1 MYKKFIVIQGPV
13 ETRSGYGDHTRDL
26 AYSLISSGKY
36 EVSII
41 STNWGNTSF
50 DALEETSQKDMAIK
64 ESILIEPL
72 RKQPDIFI
80 QVSVPNEFNPI
91 GKYAN
96 IGITAGIET
105 TQCAPEWIEGVN
117 RMDYT
122 LVPSKFS
129 KQVFDETKYKIHDK
143 GTGQERGLLEVIKP
157 IEVLFEGIDT
167 EIFRKIDEID
177 LAPGIKTQIDLI
189 QNDFIFLSVGHWL
202 NGDLGED
209 RKNISGLVYNFMHT
223 FRNKKE
229 KPALLLKTSGATFS
243 IKDRERI
250 LNYINSIKA
259 MYSDTDLPEI
269 YLLHGNLTKEEMN
282 SLYNHPKV
290 KAMVSYTKGEGF
302 GRPLLEFAA
311 TGKPVLAPEFSGH
324 VDFLNP
330 ALHTYLPGELT
341 EIHKSAVWN
350 GVLVEGSKWFTVNY
364 GECSR
369 ILEDVYKSYKSY
381 KNNSIKFLSHVP
393 KWSLESMAES
403 FVSFIENN
411 ANVPEQ
417 VSIELPKLK
426 KLE

>member
-1 MYKKFIVIQGPV
+1 
-13 ETRSGYGDHTRDL
+13 
-26 AYSLISSGKY
+26 
-36 EVSII
+36 
-41 STNWGNTSF
+41 
-50 DALEETSQKDMAIK
+50 
-64 ESILIEPL
+64 
-72 RKQPDIFI
+72 
-80 QVSVPNEFNPI
+80 
-91 GKYAN
+91 
-96 IGITAGIET
+96 
-105 TQCAPEWIEGVN
+105 
-117 RMDYT
+117 
-122 LVPSKFS
+122 
-129 KQVFDETKYKIHDK
+129 
-143 GTGQERGLLEVIKP
+143 
-157 IEVLFEGIDT
+157 
-167 EIFRKIDEID
+167 
-177 LAPGIKTQIDLI
+177 
-189 QNDFIFLSVGHWL
+189 
-202 NGDLGED
+202 
-209 RKNISGLVYNFMHT
+209 
-223 FRNKKE
+223 
-229 KPALLLKTSGATFS
+229 
-243 IKDRERI
+243 
-250 LNYINSIKA
+250 
-259 MYSDTDLPEI
+259 
-269 YLLHGNLTKEEMN
+269 MN

-350 GVLVEGSKWFTVNY
+350 GVLVEGSKWFTVNS

-411 ANVPEQ
+411 TNVPEQ